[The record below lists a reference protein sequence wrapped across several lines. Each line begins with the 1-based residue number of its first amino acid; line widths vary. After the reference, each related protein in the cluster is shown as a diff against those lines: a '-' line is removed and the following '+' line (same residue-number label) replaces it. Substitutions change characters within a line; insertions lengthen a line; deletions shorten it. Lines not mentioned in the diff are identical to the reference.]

1 MYKKTITYEDYDGNK
16 RTEDF
21 FFSLTTAELTKM
33 QMSVEG
39 GYAAMIDKMVKAQ
52 DMRSLINAIE
62 DIVIKSYGIK
72 SDDGRRFIKNSTI
85 TEEFMQTP
93 AYSSLYME
101 LITDENAA
109 ADFINKIIPSDLA
122 AKVEKYNKEN
132 PTVTNL
138 PSNT

>member
-21 FFSLTTAELTKM
+21 YFSLTTAELTKM
-33 QMSVEG
+33 QMSVDG
-39 GYAAMIDKMVKAQ
+39 GYAAMIDNMVKAQ

-62 DIVIKSYGIK
+62 DVVIKSYGIK
-72 SDDGRRFIKNSTI
+72 SDDGRRFIKNPTI

-122 AKVEKYNKEN
+122 AKVEKYNKEK